1 MTVID
6 LDAYRTRRQGPR
18 FDPDP
23 PAGPAVPVPTR
34 RARPRGSQGGALRR
48 HRRHTTRGTLSAR
61 SGVPVE
67 VLRRVEAGE
76 GTLGPSA
83 ARRVAWALGISP
95 QVLGIAPRGRRRAA

>member
-1 MTVID
+1 QGDAVTVID
-6 LDAYRTRRQGPR
+6 LDAYRTRCQGPPH
-18 FDPDP
+18 DPNP
-23 PAGPAVPVPTR
+23 PAGAAAAP
-34 RARPRGSQGGALRR
+34 RPRRGSQGGALRR
-48 HRRHTTRGTLSAR
+48 HRRHTTLGTLSFR

>member
-6 LDAYRTRRQGPR
+6 LDARRARRGPR

-23 PAGPAVPVPTR
+23 PAAAAAP
-34 RARPRGSQGGALRR
+34 RPRRGSQGGALRR
-48 HRRHTTRGTLSAR
+48 HRRHTTLGTLSFR

-95 QVLGIAPRGRRRAA
+95 QVLGIAPRDRRRAA